1 MEKTAAKRLL
11 PVNEAAQRLGISPR
25 SLSDKRFRLKT
36 GLPAIK
42 IGMRR
47 IGFDERDIE
56 RMIEQGREHFP
67 GEARR

>member
-1 MEKTAAKRLL
+1 MQKETKRIV
-11 PVNEAAQRLGISPR
+11 PVDEAAQRLGVSPR
-25 SLSDKRFRLKT
+25 SLLDKRFRLRT

-67 GEARR
+67 GAARR

>member
-1 MEKTAAKRLL
+1 MEKTAAKRIV
-11 PVNEAAQRLGISPR
+11 PVDEAAQRLGVSPR
-25 SLSDKRFRLKT
+25 SLLDKRFRLRT

-56 RMIEQGREHFP
+56 RMIEQGRENFP
-67 GEARR
+67 GAARR

>member
-1 MEKTAAKRLL
+1 MEKTAARIV
-11 PVNEAAQRLGISPR
+11 PVDEAAQRLGVSPR
-25 SLSDKRFRLKT
+25 SLLDKRFRLRT

-56 RMIEQGREHFP
+56 RMIEQGRERFP

>member
-1 MEKTAAKRLL
+1 MQKENRRIV
-11 PVNEAAQRLGISPR
+11 PVDEAAQRLGVSPR
-25 SLSDKRFRLKT
+25 SLLDKRFRSRT

-56 RMIEQGREHFP
+56 RMIEQGRERLP

>member
-1 MEKTAAKRLL
+1 MEKAIAKRIM
-11 PVNEAAQRLGISPR
+11 PVDEAAQRLGISPR
-25 SLSDKRFRLKT
+25 SLLDKRFRLRT

-56 RMIEQGREHFP
+56 RMIEKGRERFA
-67 GEARR
+67 GETRR